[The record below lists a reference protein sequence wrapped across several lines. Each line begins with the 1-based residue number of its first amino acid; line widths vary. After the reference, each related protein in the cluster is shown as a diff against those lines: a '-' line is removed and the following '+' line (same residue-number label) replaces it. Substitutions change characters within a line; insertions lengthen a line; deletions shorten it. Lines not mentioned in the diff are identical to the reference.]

1 MQAAF
6 RLSAAETTQ
15 PVSAARPTLG
25 DELMENDTRDI
36 LLYGRIADLR
46 RRKTEAE
53 LMGYGTKTY
62 EALIEIYQIEIAEI
76 LEARSSRSDGLK
88 TEAA

>member
-1 MQAAF
+1 
-6 RLSAAETTQ
+6 
-15 PVSAARPTLG
+15 
-25 DELMENDTRDI
+25 MENDTRDF
-36 LLYGRIADLR
+36 LLYARIADLHC
-46 RRKTEAE
+46 RKTEAE

-76 LEARSSRSDGLK
+76 LEARSKRPDGPK

>member
-1 MQAAF
+1 MLP
-6 RLSAAETTQ
+6 R
-15 PVSAARPTLG
+15 VSAARPTLSN
-25 DELMENDTRDI
+25 DLMENDTRD
-36 LLYGRIADLR
+36 LLLCARIADLHC
-46 RRKTEAE
+46 RKTEAE

-76 LEARSSRSDGLK
+76 LDARAKRLGPAK